1 MKSSDRNILNL
12 IAFIA
17 LIAVAVLGVFEVL
30 AYFDVLTAKGTLL
43 SLLSTIKN
51 ICILIVVGITS
62 YSFVSGRG
70 KGLKITFWVAFSII
84 VVCTVLIWVG

>member
-17 LIAVAVLGVFEVL
+17 LIVVAVLGVFEIL
-30 AYFDVLTAKGTLL
+30 AHFNILTAQGALL
-43 SLLSTIKN
+43 NLLSTIKN

-62 YSFVSGRG
+62 YSFVSNKG
-70 KGLKITFWVAFSII
+70 KALKITYWIAFSII
-84 VVCTVLIWVG
+84 IACTVLIWIG